1 MLAIGFEESQ
11 CHDRSHLDG
20 LVAGVPL
27 ALAHG
32 VLTDHGLEPPLP
44 RVGTILQNRK
54 LNLAKLEIAGV
65 LKKRIEV
72 AQRLVVT
79 DLGLLLAKAAVVADV
94 FQMELEEAKG
104 ASAASM
110 ERGRRGRTILRLIS
124 KKMLRV
130 TDLGNPHRRASC

>member
-1 MLAIGFEESQ
+1 M
-11 CHDRSHLDG
+11 
-20 LVAGVPL
+20 
-27 ALAHG
+27 
-32 VLTDHGLEPPLP
+32 
-44 RVGTILQNRK
+44 GTILQDRK

>member
-1 MLAIGFEESQ
+1 M
-11 CHDRSHLDG
+11 
-20 LVAGVPL
+20 
-27 ALAHG
+27 
-32 VLTDHGLEPPLP
+32 
-44 RVGTILQNRK
+44 GTIPQNRK

-104 ASAASM
+104 ASAN
-110 ERGRRGRTILRLIS
+110 RQIS
-124 KKMLRV
+124 V
-130 TDLGNPHRRASC
+130 QVEAFEIIS